1 VASQSNPFVFVYG
14 TLMRGQINHELLAGA
29 ELIGEGVTCRAFG
42 FYAGPDRGADA
53 DELPQIPYAY
63 EQPASGDAV
72 VQVQGE
78 VWAVDAD
85 ILMALDQL
93 EGHPDWYQRKS
104 VRVLISEKDIETFM
118 YIIPGKAPEGLRP
131 LVAGRF

>member
-1 VASQSNPFVFVYG
+1 
-14 TLMRGQINHELLAGA
+14 MRGQANHGLLAGA
-29 ELIGEGVTCRAFG
+29 EFQGEGVTSKAFG
-42 FYAGPDRGADA
+42 FYAGPDRAADA
-53 DELPQIPYAY
+53 HELPQIPYAY
-63 EQPASGDAV
+63 EQPASGDAA

-78 VWAVDAD
+78 VWAVAAAT
-85 ILMALDQL
+85 LAELDKL

-118 YIIPGKAPEGLRP
+118 YIIPGKAPEGLSP

>member
-1 VASQSNPFVFVYG
+1 MFVYG

-29 ELIGEGVTCRAFG
+29 EFVGEGVTCRAFG

-53 DELPQIPYAY
+53 HELPQIPYAY
-63 EQPASGDAV
+63 EQPASGEAA

-78 VWAVDAD
+78 VWAVDAAT
-85 ILMALDQL
+85 LAALDQL

-118 YIIPGKAPEGLRP
+118 YIIPGMAPEGLRP

>member
-1 VASQSNPFVFVYG
+1 VFVYG

-29 ELIGEGVTCRAFG
+29 EFVGEGVTSKAFG

-63 EQPASGDAV
+63 EQPASGDAA

-78 VWAVDAD
+78 VWAVDAAT
-85 ILMALDQL
+85 LAELDKL

-118 YIIPGKAPEGLRP
+118 YIILGKAPEGLRP
-131 LVAGRF
+131 LAAGRF

>member
-1 VASQSNPFVFVYG
+1 MFVYG

-29 ELIGEGVTCRAFG
+29 EFVGEGVTSKAFG

-53 DELPQIPYAY
+53 HELPQIPYAY
-63 EQPASGDAV
+63 EKPASGDV
-72 VQVQGE
+72 PVQVQGE
-78 VWAVDAD
+78 VWAVDAAT
-85 ILMALDQL
+85 LAALDQL

-104 VRVLISEKDIETFM
+104 MRVLISEKDIEAFM
-118 YIIPGKAPEGLRP
+118 YIIPEKAPEGLRH

>member
-1 VASQSNPFVFVYG
+1 MFVYG

-29 ELIGEGVTCRAFG
+29 EFVGEGVTSKAFG

-63 EQPASGDAV
+63 EQPASADAA

-78 VWAVDAD
+78 VWAVDAAT
-85 ILMALDQL
+85 LAALDQL

-118 YIIPGKAPEGLRP
+118 YIILGKAPEGLRP
-131 LVAGRF
+131 LAAGRF

>member
-1 VASQSNPFVFVYG
+1 MASQSNPFVFVYG

-29 ELIGEGVTCRAFG
+29 EFIGEGVTSKAFG
-42 FYAGPDRGADA
+42 FYAGPDRGVDA

-63 EQPASGDAV
+63 EQPASGDEP

-78 VWAVDAD
+78 VWEVDAAT
-85 ILMALDQL
+85 LAELDKL
-93 EGHPDWYQRKS
+93 EGHPDWYQRQS

>member
-1 VASQSNPFVFVYG
+1 MASQSNPFVFVYG

-29 ELIGEGVTCRAFG
+29 EFLGEGVTSKDFG

-63 EQPASGDAV
+63 EQPASGDAA

-78 VWAVDAD
+78 VWAVDAAT
-85 ILMALDQL
+85 LMALDQL

-104 VRVLISEKDIETFM
+104 VRVLISDKDIETFM
-118 YIIPGKAPEGLRP
+118 YIISGKAPEGLRP

>member
-1 VASQSNPFVFVYG
+1 
-14 TLMRGQINHELLAGA
+14 MRGQINHELLAGA
-29 ELIGEGVTCRAFG
+29 EFIGEGVTSKAFG

-53 DELPQIPYAY
+53 HELPQIPYAY
-63 EQPASGDAV
+63 EQPASGEAA

-78 VWAVDAD
+78 VWAVDAAT
-85 ILMALDQL
+85 LAALDQL

-118 YIIPGKAPEGLRP
+118 YIIPGKAPKGLRP
-131 LVAGRF
+131 LVAGRV

>member
-1 VASQSNPFVFVYG
+1 MFVYG

-29 ELIGEGVTCRAFG
+29 EFIGEGVTSKAFG
-42 FYAGPDRGADA
+42 FYAGPDRGVDA

-63 EQPASGDAV
+63 EQPASGDEP

-85 ILMALDQL
+85 ILMAVDQL